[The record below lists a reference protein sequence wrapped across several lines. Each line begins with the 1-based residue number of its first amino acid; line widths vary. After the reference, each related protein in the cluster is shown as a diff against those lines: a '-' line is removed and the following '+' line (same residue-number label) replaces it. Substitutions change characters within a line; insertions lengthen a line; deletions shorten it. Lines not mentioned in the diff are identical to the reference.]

1 MDDYEN
7 RQKLGWCVTAITVV
21 GLVFNVLL
29 RLPYPILKKNT
40 KCRLCHLNVDMVI
53 SLMVG
58 GYISLK
64 GKKMCKKCCC
74 KTNYSLTS
82 LQSTACL
89 SVV

>member
-53 SLMVG
+53 SLMG
-58 GYISLK
+58 GGVYFIEGEK
-64 GKKMCKKCCC
+64 
-74 KTNYSLTS
+74 N
-82 LQSTACL
+82 
-89 SVV
+89 V